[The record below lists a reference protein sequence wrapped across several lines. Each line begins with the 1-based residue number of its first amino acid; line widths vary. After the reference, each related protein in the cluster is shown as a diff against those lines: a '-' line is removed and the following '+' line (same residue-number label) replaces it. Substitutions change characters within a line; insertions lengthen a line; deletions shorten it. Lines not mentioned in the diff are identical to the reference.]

1 MTLTATITKGEASAT
16 RTFAVTVGRIV
27 SEDDLVTKTVYQLRE
42 YYQTHRNLTRSYW
55 DVWMAKSVLREDFDQ
70 YGFTFYNLKEHKP
83 GRTWAGTDIGA
94 AILQIVAQGDNPYDY
109 QG

>member
-1 MTLTATITKGEASAT
+1 M
-16 RTFAVTVGRIV
+16 TVGRIV

-70 YGFTFYNLKEHKP
+70 YGFTFTISKNISP
-83 GRTWAGTDIGA
+83 GGHGLARTSAPPFCRLWPRATTRMITRG
-94 AILQIVAQGDNPYDY
+94 
-109 QG
+109 

>member
-1 MTLTATITKGEASAT
+1 MCGWRNPCSG
-16 RTFAVTVGRIV
+16 RT
-27 SEDDLVTKTVYQLRE
+27 
-42 YYQTHRNLTRSYW
+42 
-55 DVWMAKSVLREDFDQ
+55 FDQ